1 LKYFLAWKLTGT
13 AIFVPVSWF
22 WMTAPALVVKPKCS
36 AFECFTKIA
45 YALGSLN
52 KESTQQG
59 RPL

>member
-1 LKYFLAWKLTGT
+1 LAWKLTGT